1 MLLANIPR
9 FQGRG
14 IICKT
19 SIMESTISVELV
31 KVAIVALG
39 LILADIRLTH
49 SYGMHSCSIWLK
61 FSCIE
66 WFHIYIYKY
75 IWIILLGAL
84 ILTLAMSAIVMG
96 ATFYKFVMKRNYLS
110 PPTSSQTM
118 PNFLLMASIIQVSY
132 LTFFY

>member
-19 SIMESTISVELV
+19 SIMESTIFVELV

-49 SYGMHSCSIWLK
+49 SYGMHSCSI
-61 FSCIE
+61 
-66 WFHIYIYKY
+66 
-75 IWIILLGAL
+75 
-84 ILTLAMSAIVMG
+84 
-96 ATFYKFVMKRNYLS
+96 
-110 PPTSSQTM
+110 
-118 PNFLLMASIIQVSY
+118 
-132 LTFFY
+132 